1 MYRRLGSRVLVERK
15 DTRNGFDTGENDG
28 PMDPYVERIYSEITQ
43 KWDFMMPQ
51 DFNSVLTALSLLD
64 NSSLGR
70 DYDSF
75 TAMLQRLEKAM
86 DILVNDHFQAF
97 NTSVHTFSGVV
108 DNVVE
113 SQKRIDEMKMH
124 MEQCRHLLQCKRNDL
139 LDLWTREVQYKDMLQ
154 IIDVIDDLRKTP
166 DRLEN
171 LVSGKYFLNAT
182 RLLLN
187 SIKTLEHQHYTN
199 IGALVDLRQALNSL
213 RNTLHETLIEEL
225 NRHIYL
231 KSPFSADRL
240 PTQSDN
246 SPLGNVGEMQGRV
259 GKDGRIRRPGTTLQ
273 VSKGTKSTDSEERHE
288 VFEDLDV
295 NPELDSYHYIE
306 VLVECLRLLGK
317 IPETIDVIRQRL
329 PLELYDLVERTTT
342 EVRKR
347 HDVAVDRKPR
357 GTSSF
362 LLEIPDIIGLDSET
376 AEADALKD
384 FLSSLY
390 QRLEIIVHG
399 HLFLIEVI
407 RDAMHNG
414 GKPTPYEIH
423 EVWTAIQNE
432 VKSLLYDY
440 FTSQQEGKSFRG
452 GGLFSVNDVVRDTKS
467 SKERSTKHPIFRVLE
482 SSGDTSVSMAY
493 QDVAAKFA
501 TLRDDSV
508 EISKSRNTLAV
519 ADKFASRKEPSGHQL
534 LIRPDPRRVLV
545 AFRPTIQ
552 FMERIAGLVLLK
564 SQEGSD
570 FRVFLDDFILNVFL
584 PKQEDT
590 ILQFFQDFING
601 EDAFGVELNTELSM
615 FPLIKSAIAL
625 VVLVQGLCRTLHKI
639 PVHREEF
646 VNMIEM
652 ILAKYH
658 DKCQAKFRALM
669 STESTTG
676 EQVDQMAILSAVWAQ
691 DTGLVEILSQNS
703 NFLNTEEDDAAAN
716 ESLSE
721 RELTLEMKLKK
732 ERSIHRSE
740 LVFDHK
746 KLWAV
751 ANLHYSMEWFSK
763 QIQKL
768 RLRDDDGEQPD
779 KGAPGASSE
788 SLVRTDGIDGAGYV
802 LSRWWSQESLILP
815 ATFYEVTNVVLPLDD
830 ETSIRFDALLLKYQK
845 LAETCLFALR
855 IEFRCHSMYY
865 LDLAL
870 REGNYFLEEEAQ
882 DPDPYVSALNS
893 DLVRGEEIIAA
904 ALPSRR
910 VRFIFDGLAKLMTHV
925 LISDFRYIRKLNK
938 NGLMKL
944 TRNVHALQQNLSNIS
959 STFEAEL
966 ARPLLFLEAVNRDV

>member
-1 MYRRLGSRVLVERK
+1 MYGRSSRVLVERK
-15 DTRNGFDTGENDG
+15 GDTRNGYDIPERDG
-28 PMDPYVERIYSEITQ
+28 PMDPYVERIYAEISQ
-43 KWDFMMPQ
+43 KWDFMTDQ

-75 TAMLQRLEKAM
+75 NSMLQRLEKAM
-86 DILVNDHFQAF
+86 DILVNEHFQAF

-113 SQKRIDEMKMH
+113 SQKRIDDMKVH

-171 LVSGKYFLNAT
+171 LISGKFFLNAT
-182 RLLLN
+182 KLLLS
-187 SIKTLEHQHYTN
+187 SIRTMEHQHYTG
-199 IGALVDLRQALNSL
+199 IGALVDLRQQFQTL

-225 NRHIYL
+225 NRHVYL

-240 PTQSDN
+240 PNTFEGLGVGGGVTQSR
-246 SPLGNVGEMQGRV
+246 G
-259 GKDGRIRRPGTTLQ
+259 
-273 VSKGTKSTDSEERHE
+273 SKPISK
-288 VFEDLDV
+288 
-295 NPELDSYHYIE
+295 
-306 VLVECLRLLGK
+306 K
-317 IPETIDVIRQRL
+317 VIRQRL
-329 PLELYDLVERTTT
+329 PLELYDLVERTTN
-342 EVRKR
+342 EVRGR
-347 HDVAVDRKPR
+347 HDVSADSKPR
-357 GTSSF
+357 GSNSF
-362 LLEIPDIIGLDSET
+362 LLDIPDVIGLDSET
-376 AEADALKD
+376 AEAEALKD
-384 FLSSLY
+384 LLSSLY

-407 RDAMHNG
+407 RDAAQSSS
-414 GKPTPYEIH
+414 KPGSGTSYDIH

-440 FTSQQEGKSFRG
+440 FTSQQEGKNFRG
-452 GGLFSVNDVVRDTKS
+452 GGLFSVNDVVRDT
-467 SKERSTKHPIFRVLE
+467 RSLKDRAIKHPIFRILE
-482 SSGDTSVSMAY
+482 SPSDVSVAAAY
-493 QDVAAKFA
+493 QDATAKFSA
-501 TLRDDSV
+501 LKEDTV
-508 EISKSRNTLAV
+508 EMSKSRNTLAV

-534 LIRPDPRRVLV
+534 LIRPDGRRVLV

-552 FMERIAGLVLLK
+552 FMERIGGLVLVK

-570 FRVFLDDFILNVFL
+570 FRMFLDDFILNVFL

-590 ILQFFQDFING
+590 ILQFFQEFIND
-601 EDAFGVELNTELSM
+601 EDAFGVELNTELSS

-625 VVLVQGLCRTLHKI
+625 IVLVQGLCRTLHRI
-639 PVHREEF
+639 PAHREEF

-652 ILAKYH
+652 ILKRYH
-658 DKCQAKFRALM
+658 DKCQCLSIFLHQFTPNDIILDAQALL
-669 STESTTG
+669 STESTSG
-676 EQVDQMAILSAVWAQ
+676 EQFDQMPILSAVWAEDQ
-691 DTGLVEILSQNS
+691 GLVEILSRNT
-703 NFLNTEEDDAAAN
+703 NFLNQDDDDTSLN
-716 ESLSE
+716 ETLSE
-721 RELTLEMKLKK
+721 QELNLEMKLKK

-740 LVFDHK
+740 LIFDHK
-746 KLWAV
+746 RLWAV
-751 ANLHYSMEWFSK
+751 ANLHFSMEWFVR
-763 QIQKL
+763 QIYKL
-768 RLRDDDGEQPD
+768 RNNNDDLEETQKPVRGP
-779 KGAPGASSE
+779 SSE
-788 SLVRTDGIDGAGYV
+788 SLSNIDGAEGAVGY
-802 LSRWWSQESLILP
+802 LRLGLYYESLNSP
-815 ATFYEVTNVVLPLDD
+815 VGRDM
-830 ETSIRFDALLLKYQK
+830 RFDSLLNQYQQ
-845 LAETCLFALR
+845 LARTCLFALR

-870 REGNYFLEEEAQ
+870 REVNRSDYLIPVFGVNYLEIQGNYFLEEEAQ

-904 ALPSRR
+904 ALPARR
-910 VRFIFDGLAKLMTHV
+910 VRFIFDGLAKLMTNV

-959 STFEAEL
+959 SSFEAEL